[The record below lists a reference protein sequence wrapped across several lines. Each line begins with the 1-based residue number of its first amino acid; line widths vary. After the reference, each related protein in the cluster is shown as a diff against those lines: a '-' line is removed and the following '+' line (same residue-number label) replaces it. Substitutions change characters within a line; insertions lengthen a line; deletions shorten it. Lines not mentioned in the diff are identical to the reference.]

1 MIRAIRAE
9 NIYNLVNGFSSVNS
23 ICTLFSQKPDDNAT
37 PIGSYGYISIVSD
50 TTRTKTQNWYI
61 TKTARVSFTIVTK
74 RSLWATE
81 TPERVLRDI
90 TDAITNAIVYQWC
103 DNKIDDVDGF
113 VTQSILEDSI
123 SPIFFADNRHFIVK
137 DYIFNYI
144 SVE

>member
-1 MIRAIRAE
+1 MIKAIRAE
-9 NIYNLVNGFSSVNS
+9 NIYNLVNWFSSVNS

-37 PIGSYGYISIVSD
+37 PAWSYAFIQTVSD
-50 TTRTKTQNWYI
+50 NTRTKTQQWYI
-61 TKTARVSFTIVTK
+61 TKTARVSFTIVCK
-74 RSLWATE
+74 KVLWATD

-90 TDAITNAIVYQWC
+90 SDAITNAIVYQWC
-103 DNKIDDVDGF
+103 DNKIDNVDGF
-113 VTQSILEDSI
+113 ITQSILEDTV